1 MCVKQRER
9 YSKMYFLWNEKHE
22 QAKQQEISNRKR
34 EKEREI
40 VLALMSDISL
50 KRSKKPQFSKV
61 LNLYLGE

>member
-1 MCVKQRER
+1 
-9 YSKMYFLWNEKHE
+9 MYFLWNEKHE